1 MQAETHT
8 WNRPLRFGF
17 LLIWMRPLSIL
28 DHIRGISEVVWF
40 SLDFPHCK
48 GKLSFMLHYREK
60 VTVWKLCILFVL
72 LPFKKLHTSPEKKV
86 GSFCGVHLLSFKKQS
101 FQRPKKLSPA
111 LHGHAMQCQMYC
123 FFVLSEGALFRSRTS
138 NSSLAGSQLELHV
151 LGKSLYH
158 CVDLWVRLCANDS
171 RLRELCSHQKSRAQ
185 GEGLTLSTKQGWNPD
200 RPTLCGD
207 CGTGTLPG
215 EPSWS
220 PFWFSAVTPDK
231 V

>member
-1 MQAETHT
+1 M
-8 WNRPLRFGF
+8 
-17 LLIWMRPLSIL
+17 
-28 DHIRGISEVVWF
+28 
-40 SLDFPHCK
+40 
-48 GKLSFMLHYREK
+48 
-60 VTVWKLCILFVL
+60 

-123 FFVLSEGALFRSRTS
+123 FFVLDEGALFRSRTS

-185 GEGLTLSTKQGWNPD
+185 GERLTLSTKQGWDPD

-215 EPSWS
+215 EPNWTPSDFLLSLLIKCRKAQSCTKCAAKTLMPWGQQAKNIS
-220 PFWFSAVTPDK
+220 QSFNFSFV
-231 V
+231 